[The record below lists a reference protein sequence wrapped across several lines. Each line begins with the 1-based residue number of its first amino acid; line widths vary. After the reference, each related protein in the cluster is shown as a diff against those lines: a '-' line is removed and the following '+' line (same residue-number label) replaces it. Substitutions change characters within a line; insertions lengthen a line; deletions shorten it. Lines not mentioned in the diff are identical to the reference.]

1 MAKQYAFYFDA
12 NHCID
17 CKACQVACQDKNDL
31 PGNVTWRKVVEYGG
45 GDWVMQ
51 DSVMVPN
58 GIFTYALS
66 TSCMHCQDP
75 ICVDV
80 CPSGAMT
87 KREDG
92 VVLVNEDICLGC
104 RYCEWAC
111 PYGAPAYRPELGV
124 MSKCTF
130 CEDLLAVGE
139 NPACV
144 DACVMRALDFGELSE
159 LQAKYGDVAEMAP
172 LPKAKFTNPSF
183 VLTPYRESQAT
194 GSRVG
199 KIIDLAEEF

>member
-12 NHCID
+12 NSCID
-17 CKACQVACQDKNDL
+17 CKACQIACQDKNDL
-31 PGNVTWRKVVEYGG
+31 PGNVIWRRVIEYGG

-51 DSVMVPN
+51 DNVMVPN

-66 TSCMHCQDP
+66 TSCMHCQNP

-80 CPSGAMT
+80 CPSG
-87 KREDG
+87 
-92 VVLVNEDICLGC
+92 LVNDDICLGC

-111 PYGAPAYRPELGV
+111 PYAAPAYRSDLGV
-124 MSKCTF
+124 MTKCTF

-144 DACVMRALDFGELSE
+144 DACVTRALDFGELSD
-159 LQAKYGDVAEMAP
+159 LRAKYGNLDEMAP
-172 LPKAKFTNPSF
+172 LPDAKFTSPSF
-183 VLTPYRESQAT
+183 VLTPYRASQET
-194 GSRVG
+194 GSKVG